1 MVDEESNERDFA
13 LSLEMKDRLLFWRQ
27 FTHSEQVCLCLS
39 FSLRISICLS
49 FFLYCSLSISVYMS
63 LSLSLSLRWPDIK
76 MNFNQHDVTMS
87 YQDACE
93 SGQEE
98 TGQKQLF

>member
-1 MVDEESNERDFA
+1 MWSAMVDEESNERDFA

-49 FFLYCSLSISVYMS
+49 FFLYRSLSISVYMS
-63 LSLSLSLRWPDIK
+63 LSLSLSLRWPDRSIL
-76 MNFNQHDVTMS
+76 S
-87 YQDACE
+87 
-93 SGQEE
+93 
-98 TGQKQLF
+98 LFSEICSFIAKN